1 MRRWLSFLMFVIVS
15 HLQLRS
21 TISLG
26 ARVKIPRFL
35 RLGKQCRVRS
45 GCFIDVPG
53 PHKVVL
59 GDRVHFNRGAY
70 LGAFAP
76 VQIGDRTDINR
87 SASIDA
93 RGAVT
98 IGCDVLIGPYAQLIA
113 YQHGFSSPDRPINVQ
128 GLVAGPIT
136 IGDDVWIGA
145 GAIILAGVT
154 IGNGS
159 VVGAGA
165 VVTHSCP
172 PYSILAGVPARII
185 GARDG
190 LAAPTEN
197 V

>member
-1 MRRWLSFLMFVIVS
+1 MRRWLSFVIFVITS
-15 HLQLRS
+15 HVRLES

-26 ARVKIPRFL
+26 ARIKFPRFL
-35 RLGKQCRVRS
+35 HLGKTCRIQS

-53 PHKVVL
+53 PHEMVL
-59 GDRVHFNRGAY
+59 GDKVHINRGAY

-76 VQIGDRTDINR
+76 LRIGDRTDINR
-87 SASIDA
+87 NASIDA
-93 RGAVT
+93 RGEVI
-98 IGCDVLIGPYAQLIA
+98 IGCDVLVGPYAQIIA
-113 YQHGFSSPDRPINVQ
+113 YQHTFVSPERPINVQ

-159 VVGAGA
+159 IVGAGA
-165 VVTHSCP
+165 VVTRSCP
-172 PYSILAGVPARII
+172 PYSILGGVPARVI
-185 GARDG
+185 GTRGGRVA
-190 LAAPTEN
+190 LAEN